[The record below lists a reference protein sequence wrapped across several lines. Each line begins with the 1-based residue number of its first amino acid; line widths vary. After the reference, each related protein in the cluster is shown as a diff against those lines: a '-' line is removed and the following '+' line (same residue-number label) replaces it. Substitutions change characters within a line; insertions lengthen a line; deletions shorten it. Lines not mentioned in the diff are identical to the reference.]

1 MSRKVKD
8 IRICTEIED
17 ELDFSADVGVEVDND
32 YVYIVNVITPLG
44 LMTQMELQKRNFILP
59 DPPPIIVKRLTEE
72 IIVEAIEHYAKVDDM
87 YWLNLCQF
95 ADVIDIS
102 VLDQL
107 EIENRER
114 VELTFN
120 EGSDLIVSYIKK
132 YIRLLTDM
140 RVIIS
145 IIFIF
150 TIISSIDYILLKPSI
165 VNFLSKIIPQNL
177 KILKDVKVFQP
188 FHFIQNITLISNILI
203 KKFFVKNQRKI

>member
-1 MSRKVKD
+1 
-8 IRICTEIED
+8 
-17 ELDFSADVGVEVDND
+17 
-32 YVYIVNVITPLG
+32 
-44 LMTQMELQKRNFILP
+44 
-59 DPPPIIVKRLTEE
+59 
-72 IIVEAIEHYAKVDDM
+72 M

-150 TIISSIDYILLKPSI
+150 TIISSIDYIVLKPSI
-165 VNFLSKIIPQNL
+165 VNYSFMN
-177 KILKDVKVFQP
+177 
-188 FHFIQNITLISNILI
+188 
-203 KKFFVKNQRKI
+203 